1 MKQGI
6 FLIKADGSLAQLKNE
21 AYESE
26 DLLQRL
32 LAEYP
37 NLLSMDSE
45 TEYPNRWLLVKRE
58 MGVPDDQY
66 INRWSLD
73 HLFLDINGI
82 PTLVEVKR
90 SSDTR
95 SRREVVA
102 QMLDYA
108 ANAVVHW
115 PIERIQA
122 EFEATS
128 DKSSKEPDQ
137 VLQEFLGSDVSLEIY
152 WNNVK
157 TNLLAGKIRM
167 VFVAD
172 VIPKELR
179 RIIEF
184 LNEQMDPAEVIG
196 IEIKQFVGEGITSL
210 VPEVVGKTMESELRK
225 SVSYHKEVWDEDRFF
240 SVFTQRKNELEEDGA
255 RTMLQWAK
263 DRGLRIW
270 WGSGTKN
277 GSFYPMLDW
286 KSQAHNT
293 FGVWTGWKNGHV
305 EIPFAKFSAPF
316 QQFEKK
322 RELAD
327 RISRATGE
335 QIPDDRLSRFPS
347 VKLSALSKKKLIDIF
362 EVFDWYIK
370 TIQES

>member
-26 DLLQRL
+26 NLLQRL

-157 TNLLAGKIRM
+157 TNLLAGK
-167 VFVAD
+167 D
-172 VIPKELR
+172 
-179 RIIEF
+179 
-184 LNEQMDPAEVIG
+184 
-196 IEIKQFVGEGITSL
+196 
-210 VPEVVGKTMESELRK
+210 
-225 SVSYHKEVWDEDRFF
+225 F
-240 SVFTQRKNELEEDGA
+240 S
-255 RTMLQWAK
+255 
-263 DRGLRIW
+263 
-270 WGSGTKN
+270 S
-277 GSFYPMLDW
+277 
-286 KSQAHNT
+286 
-293 FGVWTGWKNGHV
+293 
-305 EIPFAKFSAPF
+305 
-316 QQFEKK
+316 
-322 RELAD
+322 
-327 RISRATGE
+327 
-335 QIPDDRLSRFPS
+335 
-347 VKLSALSKKKLIDIF
+347 
-362 EVFDWYIK
+362 
-370 TIQES
+370 